1 MNNNYR
7 NKLPQT
13 YQRTNITV
21 HQQSQIKQPPSTQNI
36 TSEIPYE
43 NQVVP
48 SSVTE
53 ENIPLE
59 PEEQN
64 QVVLG
69 EQNPIIEE
77 NESIEPNQENN
88 KGDFKIRQVN
98 IINKNGGTGPS
109 SIMSSRGNHTN
120 ISIPSL
126 TKTANNK
133 NISRNGHKNIK
144 FDESLD
150 RRQNNIRNKLLE
162 DTNKHT
168 RAKSYFTERKVISNY
183 LPQQLDVKKRLS
195 HSVEVKRKT
204 IVRGDK
210 YNNIQITHIIS
221 VSKANLDKY
230 NFHMFEKL
238 STAELNKKALDLTKI
253 KLYIKKDPNAKS
265 FYNTSCRNVPLR
277 SAEKILK
284 TVHYQHAG

>member
-1 MNNNYR
+1 MSRNMNNNYR

-77 NESIEPNQENN
+77 NESIDPNQENN

-98 IINKNGGTGPS
+98 IINKNRGTGPS
-109 SIMSSRGNHTN
+109 SIISSRGNHTN

-144 FDESLD
+144 FDESLYPL
-150 RRQNNIRNKLLE
+150 II
-162 DTNKHT
+162 
-168 RAKSYFTERKVISNY
+168 YF
-183 LPQQLDVKKRLS
+183 
-195 HSVEVKRKT
+195 
-204 IVRGDK
+204 
-210 YNNIQITHIIS
+210 
-221 VSKANLDKY
+221 
-230 NFHMFEKL
+230 
-238 STAELNKKALDLTKI
+238 
-253 KLYIKKDPNAKS
+253 
-265 FYNTSCRNVPLR
+265 
-277 SAEKILK
+277 
-284 TVHYQHAG
+284 